1 MEPHAPLLVW
11 KSRECRCRIQ
21 HVPFFLPF
29 SGTTAAPDAPK
40 MPLSWARPLLL
51 GLAIVGSAD
60 ALSTGGRCDAARP
73 SVRPA
78 HSSPIVA
85 PLHARAA
92 SAVVSTAVLLHADLA
107 FAQTSAD
114 NVYGETPDLDGF
126 LIGFAIFLTVATGL
140 LQLSLGDIQAEEA
153 NLPSS
158 VSLINQNR
166 QKSNSFIKS
175 KK

>member
-1 MEPHAPLLVW
+1 M
-11 KSRECRCRIQ
+11 
-21 HVPFFLPF
+21 
-29 SGTTAAPDAPK
+29 K

-51 GLAIVGSAD
+51 GLAIVGLAD

-73 SVRPA
+73 SIRPA

>member
-1 MEPHAPLLVW
+1 MG
-11 KSRECRCRIQ
+11 SDIY
-21 HVPFFLPF
+21 VPFFLPL
-29 SGTTAAPDAPK
+29 SRDDRPPDAPK

-73 SVRPA
+73 SIRPA

-158 VSLINQNR
+158 VSLINKNR

>member
-1 MEPHAPLLVW
+1 M
-11 KSRECRCRIQ
+11 
-21 HVPFFLPF
+21 
-29 SGTTAAPDAPK
+29 K

-73 SVRPA
+73 SIRPA
-78 HSSPIVA
+78 QSSPIVVA